1 MLVIGTLSSFYS
13 AQDLSPHQEWCCP
26 QLGQHISLSSF
37 TKSNHSFAG
46 VPRGLPMW
54 FSILTSSQSHKPSHC
69 LCVTSLIFNHP
80 GKENSLCP
88 SQRRGLWNPPKQD
101 CHRTLGQGEAELR
114 GSFSLFQSLS
124 MSAHLLISGY
134 FLCTDLEAGCRGQ
147 GRNSCWVVKST
158 KPLLQASESPP
169 DSRSCS
175 TGWQAS
181 LQMPTQWLA
190 LLRGIF
196 KNRLCF
202 GLFRTIKK
210 SVWNHRT
217 SMFLVLLKLTK
228 KN

>member
-1 MLVIGTLSSFYS
+1 MCPEDCQCGSRFWQAHSHINPRTVCVWLLSFSTTL
-13 AQDLSPHQEWCCP
+13 ARRTPCAHHRGEARLPQDTRAE
-26 QLGQHISLSSF
+26 
-37 TKSNHSFAG
+37 
-46 VPRGLPMW
+46 RG
-54 FSILTSSQSHKPSHC
+54 
-69 LCVTSLIFNHP
+69 
-80 GKENSLCP
+80 
-88 SQRRGLWNPPKQD
+88 RA
-101 CHRTLGQGEAELR
+101 QGE
-114 GSFSLFQSLS
+114 FLS
-124 MSAHLLISGY
+124 VPVTVYVCVHLLISGY

-210 SVWNHRT
+210 PVWNHRT